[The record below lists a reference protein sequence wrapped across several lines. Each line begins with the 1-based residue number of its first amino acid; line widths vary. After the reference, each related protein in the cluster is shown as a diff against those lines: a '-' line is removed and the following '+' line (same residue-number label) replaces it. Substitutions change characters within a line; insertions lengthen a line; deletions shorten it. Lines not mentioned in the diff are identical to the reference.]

1 MTRSGDNQIFGLDAS
16 GNRTAHNR
24 AGALTNYTLQ
34 PNSNRLQSGTG
45 AAPRN
50 FGYDARGNLTFDS
63 LNQRSY
69 GYDAFDRLSS
79 VSMAGSQ
86 RGIYVS
92 NALNQRV
99 YKRTPANG
107 NAQTRYV
114 CGPDGSLLA
123 ESGAISSNYVW
134 LDGQLLGVV
143 RFGSFY
149 PVHNDHL
156 GRPEVATDAAGN
168 VVWRAKNAAFDRSI
182 EVEVAGGQN
191 VGFPGQYFDAESGLW
206 YNWNRYYDAS
216 VGRYTQSDPI
226 GLGGGINTYAYV
238 GGNPISN
245 VDPLGLQSLEI
256 GGYLGVGFT
265 VTVGRNPNGSGFA
278 SLKVGFGLGGGA
290 SFDPLGKQ
298 AGYMPCQCS
307 SWTGG
312 LGLFAEAG
320 VHAGI
325 AQLGGSLDV
334 GKTKN
339 SCGTNSFVDPGVKAE
354 FSGIGMKGIAAGG
367 IKASIG
373 GGGSAV
379 GGCTC

>member
-1 MTRSGDNQIFGLDAS
+1 VDAIGGL
-16 GNRTAHNR
+16 
-24 AGALTNYTLQ
+24 
-34 PNSNRLQSGTG
+34 
-45 AAPRN
+45 
-50 FGYDARGNLTFDS
+50 
-63 LNQRSY
+63 
-69 GYDAFDRLSS
+69 
-79 VSMAGSQ
+79 
-86 RGIYVS
+86 
-92 NALNQRV
+92 
-99 YKRTPANG
+99 
-107 NAQTRYV
+107 
-114 CGPDGSLLA
+114 
-123 ESGAISSNYVW
+123 
-134 LDGQLLGVV
+134 
-143 RFGSFY
+143 
-149 PVHNDHL
+149 
-156 GRPEVATDAAGN
+156 
-168 VVWRAKNAAFDRSI
+168 
-182 EVEVAGGQN
+182 N
-191 VGFPGQYFDAESGLW
+191 VGFPGQYFDAESELF
-206 YNWNRYYDAS
+206 YNWNRYYDPG

-226 GLGGGINTYAYV
+226 GLAGGINTYSYV
-238 GGNPISN
+238 NGNPISY
-245 VDPLGLQSLEI
+245 VDPMGLQSLEI

-290 SFDPLGKQ
+290 SFDPNGKQ

-373 GGGSAV
+373 GGGQAV